1 MRVSGNRMPIYEYKP
16 KLENGC
22 NFCSEGFE
30 LIRKISEPKLLACP
44 QCGVA
49 VERII
54 SAANLAKSGPSLDPS
69 NLEKHGFTQYRKSGK
84 GVYEK
89 TAGKGPNVIS
99 DD

>member
-1 MRVSGNRMPIYEYKP
+1 MPIYEYKAKP
-16 KLENGC
+16 EMGC
-22 NFCSEGFE
+22 NYCSEGFE
-30 LIRKISEPKLLACP
+30 LIRKISEPTVLVCP

-49 VERII
+49 VVRVI
-54 SAANLAKSGPSLDPS
+54 SAPNLAKSGPSLDPA
-69 NLEKHGFTQYRKSGK
+69 NVEKHGFTQYRKAGK